1 METRAAPAPGVFLA
15 FRGGTTVD
23 SDGRPARLEK
33 RPGAPIF
40 DDPGAPNDREQKRE
54 GWCAPIAASGTSWR
68 PDVLE
73 GGPERAKLAN
83 GSDFASTMF
92 SRCSGVPQSL
102 SEGAVSG
109 SDKLRKTVAP
119 PGGTKRGAI
128 QYTGSSQPFEPRP
141 QFELS
146 ELTKK

>member
-1 METRAAPAPGVFLA
+1 MVETRAAPAPGVFLA
-15 FRGGTTVD
+15 FRGGTTAD

-40 DDPGAPNDREQKRE
+40 DDPGAPNDGERKRE

-83 GSDFASTMF
+83 SSDFASTMF
-92 SRCSGVPQSL
+92 SRCSGCRNPCPKGLFRVQINCERRLHRPGEPKGVRFNTRGVASL
-102 SEGAVSG
+102 SN
-109 SDKLRKTVAP
+109 
-119 PGGTKRGAI
+119 PGHNSNYRN
-128 QYTGSSQPFEPRP
+128 
-141 QFELS
+141 
-146 ELTKK
+146 